1 MKTYVPSIHAPDN
14 EPKEIT
20 ESGINIMEKN
30 MKKKTNK
37 QTYVEF
43 KVRLCIDHKEEND
56 IYHIIDNV
64 NANFICNTA
73 DANIVKQNIVS
84 VKILPSWY
92 ELPQH

>member
-1 MKTYVPSIHAPDN
+1 MKTYIPSIHAPDN

-30 MKKKTNK
+30 MEK

-56 IYHIIDNV
+56 IHHIIDNV
-64 NANFICNTA
+64 NANFTCNTA
-73 DANIVKQNIVS
+73 DANVIKQKIVS

-92 ELPQH
+92 K